1 MRYALLVS
9 YDGTDFSGFQSQPNA
24 RTVQGE
30 LERAAEEAFGVRVK
44 ISGSGRTDAG
54 VHALGQVCHFDAET
68 KIPAKKIK
76 NCLNGFLPPDLRVLK
91 SIEAP
96 AGFDC
101 TRGAKRKTYCYS
113 FYYAETE
120 LPLLDRY
127 HARVKE
133 EPDLGRMRA
142 AAELLVGSHDFK
154 AFCASGSSAKTSVR
168 EIYSAEVGRERAGE
182 GWVYRVRVCGN
193 GFLYNM
199 VRIIAGELYAVGCGK
214 EEGITAAFETRR
226 RNCLARTMPPNGL
239 LMERVEYETE
249 LF

>member
-1 MRYALLVS
+1 MPERVS
-9 YDGTDFSGFQSQPNA
+9 SA
-24 RTVQGE
+24 RFKGIKE
-30 LERAAEEAFGVRVK
+30 YRGARGVRLHAGRETENVLLFLLLCGNGTAS
-44 ISGSGRTDAG
+44 SGPLPRAGEGGTGPRADAG
-54 VHALGQVCHFDAET
+54 GGGKVVGSCAV
-68 KIPAKKIK
+68 
-76 NCLNGFLPPDLRVLK
+76 V
-91 SIEAP
+91 
-96 AGFDC
+96 AG
-101 TRGAKRKTYCYS
+101 
-113 FYYAETE
+113 
-120 LPLLDRY
+120 
-127 HARVKE
+127 
-133 EPDLGRMRA
+133 
-142 AAELLVGSHDFK
+142 ELLVGSHDFK